1 MILVVTLDMALH
13 NPFREASSRLLREQL
28 LLSVPMTTVT
38 AVHQTPQLF
47 FEILPPVI
55 SLGRADETSSRSNAT
70 TADRCSNGF
79 VNPHLSQ

>member
-13 NPFREASSRLLREQL
+13 NPFREASRLLREQL
-28 LLSVPMTTVT
+28 LLSVLMTVT

>member
-1 MILVVTLDMALH
+1 MILVVTLDGPS
-13 NPFREASSRLLREQL
+13 NPFREASRLLREQL
-28 LLSVPMTTVT
+28 LLSVPMTVT

>member
-13 NPFREASSRLLREQL
+13 SPFREASRLLREQL
-28 LLSVPMTTVT
+28 LLSVPMTVT

>member
-13 NPFREASSRLLREQL
+13 NPFREASRLLREQL
-28 LLSVPMTTVT
+28 LLSVPMTVT

-70 TADRCSNGF
+70 TTDRCSNGF

>member
-13 NPFREASSRLLREQL
+13 NPFREASRLLREQL
-28 LLSVPMTTVT
+28 LLSVPMTVT

-55 SLGRADETSSRSNAT
+55 SPR
-70 TADRCSNGF
+70 
-79 VNPHLSQ
+79 

>member
-13 NPFREASSRLLREQL
+13 NPFREASRLFREQL
-28 LLSVPMTTVT
+28 LLSVPMTVT

>member
-13 NPFREASSRLLREQL
+13 NPFREASRLLREQL
-28 LLSVPMTTVT
+28 LLSVPMTVT

>member
-13 NPFREASSRLLREQL
+13 NPFREASRLLREQL
-28 LLSVPMTTVT
+28 LLSVPMTVT
-38 AVHQTPQLF
+38 AVHQTPLAVLR
-47 FEILPPVI
+47 ILPPVI